1 MSKELNHGKGRDPMA
16 GALRHTLRRGVD
28 ASSPGCADPELL
40 AAYFER
46 SLSAAESA
54 QWEKHF
60 SVCVR
65 CQEQLA
71 ALARTEP
78 AVERPAPAGEWLRLP
93 HLDLRWIAPAVAALG
108 AVALWVAIRPTP
120 SSLEQSAREP
130 ARQIATTPAPELKE
144 KEQTAPASSSE
155 APAKQSAVASPKQ
168 PAVLAEASPKK
179 KALAD
184 ELSAAP
190 AELRRDTAEK
200 PGVAARAQ
208 LDKVAPAGQDAAA
221 KSAMASAA
229 ADKQPAPPP
238 EKLAAAAVAE
248 EQQKPREQATR
259 QEADRL
265 RALQAQP
272 ATPQTVGALAAIQP
286 PAAAQRA
293 AGMKAEGQLEKR
305 SAANLAM
312 QPVGRAALTAPV
324 LVFSPGGLI
333 LWRVGPGG
341 RIEQSRDAGKSW
353 AQQESGVQV
362 DLTSGQAVSATLC
375 WVVGQKGTVLRTTD
389 GKKWE
394 RLPFPAEVNLVLIE
408 ATDALHAVV
417 TAADGQRFSTEDAG
431 WSWRK
436 R

>member
-65 CQEQLA
+65 CQEHLA

-312 QPVGRAALTAPV
+312 QAAGSRTAGSV
-324 LVFSPGGLI
+324 LISSPGGLI

-353 AQQESGVQV
+353 APQESGVRTT
-362 DLTSGQAVSATLC
+362 LTHGQALSDVLC
-375 WVVGQKGTVLRTTD
+375 WVVGQKGTILRTTD

-394 RLPFPAEVNLVLIE
+394 KIPFPVELDLVRVE
-408 ATDALHAVV
+408 ATDAIHAVA
-417 TAADGQRFSTEDAG
+417 TAADGQTFFTDDG
-431 WSWRK
+431 GKSWRK